1 MPLEQLIE
9 KRATA
14 VTAMHALVELAET
27 EDRGLTAEEREKWD
41 KMNTD
46 IEGYDQRISDI
57 RTAEKYHNQVDD
69 YLEDEHRNKPPKPSG
84 RQGSGGESA
93 NNEPNNQDD
102 WDKRY
107 EAAFDKFVRYGAMEM
122 LPEERATLRQGIKRL
137 EQGEVRAQGVGT
149 DAAGGYTVPRGFSG
163 FIEDALL
170 DYSGIRRVAGVFRTS
185 TGNDLP
191 FPTNNDTGNAGAI
204 LAENTQD
211 SEQDLVF
218 AELILSAYKY
228 TSKIIRVSVE
238 LMQDSAF
245 NMDAYIG
252 GKFGERLGRATAA
265 HYATGTGTGQPNGL
279 ITASAVGKTAASGTA
294 VTYLEMLDLKH
305 SVDPAYRRRGASWLF
320 NDTTLKALKQLVDL
334 DGRPLWS
341 PSVASDAPATF
352 DGDPYEIDQGIAS
365 IGLSAKPIAY
375 GDVSKYLIRDVR
387 DFTMVRLSER
397 YADFHQVGFIAFM
410 RTDAD
415 LLDAGTD
422 PVKVLQMAAV

>member
-1 MPLEQLIE
+1 MNLQHVVNL
-9 KRATA
+9 RASA
-14 VTAMHALVELAET
+14 VTAMHALVELAEE

-41 KMNTD
+41 GMNAD
-46 IEGYDQRISDI
+46 IEGYDQRIKDI
-57 RTAEKYHNQVDD
+57 RTAEKYHNQVDQ
-69 YLEDEHRNKPPKPSG
+69 YLEDEQRNKPPKPSG
-84 RQGSGGESA
+84 RGEGANGNGGEGPDSQK
-93 NNEPNNQDD
+93 E
-102 WDKRY
+102 WDERY
-107 EAAFDKFVRYGAMEM
+107 EATFDKFVRFGAIEM
-122 LPEERATLRQGIKRL
+122 SGEERSILRQGIKKL
-137 EQGEVRAQGVGT
+137 EPGEARAQGVGT

-170 DYSGIRRVAGVFRTS
+170 DYSGIRRVAGVFRTT

-218 AELILSAYKY
+218 AELILGAYKY

-279 ITASAVGKTAASGTA
+279 ITAATVGKTAASGTA

-305 SVDPAYRRRGASWLF
+305 SVDPAYRRRGANWLF

-341 PSVASDAPATF
+341 PSVAADAPATF

-375 GDVSKYLIRDVR
+375 GDTSKYLIRDVR

-415 LLDAGTD
+415 LLDAGTN
-422 PVKVLQMAAV
+422 PIKVLQMAAA